1 MADVLSPTDALSM
14 LDNLEKAVKEGKEP
28 VDKLVQACNL
38 VARAAPVWAVQS
50 LKRDK
55 KLFDKID
62 KIEKVMFPSGLPSEA
77 PKEVTLDP
85 LGNPIVQ
92 EPTDN
97 TPVVNDAGERIGMDG
112 KPLSPEEAAREAMM
126 DAAIAGGEAEKNA
139 APTSPAGPQPGRK
152 QWPTQVAPDTQV
164 PTTAK

>member
-1 MADVLSPTDALSM
+1 MSDVLSPADALAM
-14 LDNLEKAVKEGKEP
+14 LNNLEKAVKEGKEP

-38 VARAAPVWAVQS
+38 IARTAPKWALQS
-50 LKRDK
+50 LARDE

-62 KIEKVMFPSGLPSEA
+62 KIEKVMFPSGLPSET

-92 EPTDN
+92 EPVDN

-112 KPLSPEEAAREAMM
+112 KPMTPEEAAREAMM
-126 DAAIAGGEAEKNA
+126 DAAIASGEAEKNA
-139 APTSPAGPQPGRK
+139 APSSPAGPQPGRK
-152 QWPTQVAPDTQV
+152 AWPAPNQ
-164 PTTAK
+164 TAASQAPAAK